1 LDNILNLKYKNTFLN
16 FKTLNLGMRLSMKN
30 NFASRL
36 KMIGNGLPTWAQVAV
51 KIPFLFLFAY
61 DSFILF
67 FDRRKTDSSF
77 PCRSV
82 SVIIPTRNEENNISA
97 CIQSVSGNRNVFE
110 IIVVDAGSSDQT
122 HMLAQQAGAH
132 VIIHNKPIESGGGR
146 GGQIKTG
153 IHAARGDIV
162 AIVHADTILPDFEI
176 DRMLAELNHR
186 PGVIG
191 GSVGCRFDS
200 PRRQY
205 RILELA
211 NDFRAAFFK
220 ISFGDQVQ
228 FFRRE
233 PVVRKNLFPD
243 IPLMEDV
250 ELSIRLN
257 RLGKQVY
264 LYGNAMVSARRWD
277 QKGSKNAVLIIWLVI
292 LYLVKRLRGT
302 PDTSELYRRY
312 YNIKNG
318 RHS

>member
-1 LDNILNLKYKNTFLN
+1 
-16 FKTLNLGMRLSMKN
+16 
-30 NFASRL
+30 
-36 KMIGNGLPTWAQVAV
+36 MIGNGLPAWAQMAV
-51 KIPFLFLFAY
+51 RIPFLFLFAY
-61 DSFILF
+61 DSFIFF
-67 FDRRKTDSSF
+67 FDRFKTNSSF
-77 PCRSV
+77 PCRSA
-82 SVIIPTRNEENNISA
+82 SVIIPTRNEESSISA
-97 CIQSVSGNRNVFE
+97 CIKSFSNNRNISE

-122 HMLAQQAGAH
+122 QMLAQQAGAH
-132 VIIHNKPIESGGGR
+132 VIIHNKPVENGGGR
-146 GGQIKTG
+146 GGQIKAG
-153 IHAARGDIV
+153 IRAARGDIIV
-162 AIVHADTILPDFEI
+162 IVHADTILPDFEI
-176 DRMLAELNHR
+176 ERMLAVFSHR
-186 PGVIG
+186 PGIIG

-228 FFRRE
+228 FFRRK

-243 IPLMEDV
+243 IPLMEDI

-292 LYLVKRLRGT
+292 VYLVKRLRGT
-302 PDTSELYRRY
+302 PDTSEFYRRY
-312 YNIKNG
+312 YNIKNKQ
-318 RHS
+318 HS